1 MDKKEPRIKFPFSNQ
16 TIFAMVMND
25 EGRCKAFLER
35 IFPDK
40 KVSEIKLSQNSFVE
54 EENSARAEAEK
65 MILNTPFHKSVRLD
79 VLFEGDKSWYDIEFQ
94 SENTDDIPKRS
105 RYYHSMIDTHI
116 LEPGEAYA
124 RLQPC
129 YVIFLC
135 RFDLFGKGKA
145 VYQFQ
150 NYDIKNRLLLGDESY
165 TIVLNSKAEA
175 GSIPKELE
183 TLFSYINEGKVNP
196 GRDDFIDEVHQKV
209 LELNGDE
216 KLMGV
221 MTLEMDRRMREDWAE
236 ERGRREG
243 LVQGRQEGLDLGR
256 QEGLAQGIEQ
266 GIRAFVL
273 SDRKDGIS
281 ESEIKGKLIEW
292 FNLSEEDAEAYIK
305 KFTE

>member
-1 MDKKEPRIKFPFSNQ
+1 MEREPKIQFPFSNQ

-25 EGRCKAFLER
+25 ESRCKAFLER

-65 MILNTPFHKSVRLD
+65 MILNTPFYKSVRLG
-79 VLFEGDKSWYDIEFQ
+79 VLFEGDQSWYDIEFQ
-94 SENTDDIPKRS
+94 SENTDDIPKRA

-124 RLQPC
+124 KLQPC

-165 TIVLNSKAEA
+165 TIVLNSKAET

-183 TLFSYINEGKVNP
+183 ALFGYINEGEINP

-236 ERGRREG
+236 ERGRR
-243 LVQGRQEGLDLGR
+243 QGMKEGLDLGR
-256 QEGLAQGIEQ
+256 QEGLDLGICAFISGSRKENTSEEE
-266 GIRAFVL
+266 IRK
-273 SDRKDGIS
+273 R
-281 ESEIKGKLIEW
+281 LIDW
-292 FNLSEEDAEAYIK
+292 FNLTESEAREYIRK
-305 KFTE
+305 YTE

>member
-1 MDKKEPRIKFPFSNQ
+1 MEREPKIQFPFSNQ

-25 EGRCKAFLER
+25 ESRCKAFLER

-94 SENTDDIPKRS
+94 SENTDDIPKRA

-124 RLQPC
+124 KLQPC

-175 GSIPKELE
+175 GSIPKELKA
-183 TLFSYINEGKVNP
+183 LFSYINEGKVNP

-236 ERGRREG
+236 ERGRR
-243 LVQGRQEGLDLGR
+243 QGRQEGLDLGR
-256 QEGLAQGIEQ
+256 QEGLDLGICAFISGSRKENTSEEE
-266 GIRAFVL
+266 IRK
-273 SDRKDGIS
+273 R
-281 ESEIKGKLIEW
+281 LIDW
-292 FNLSEEDAEAYIK
+292 FNLTESEAREYIRK
-305 KFTE
+305 YTE

>member
-40 KVSEIKLSQNSFVE
+40 KVSGIKLSQNSFVE

-65 MILNTPFHKSVRLD
+65 MILNTPFYKSVRLG
-79 VLFEGDKSWYDIEFQ
+79 VLFEGDQSWYDIEFQ
-94 SENTDDIPKRS
+94 SENTDDIPKRA

-124 RLQPC
+124 RLKPC

-183 TLFSYINEGKVNP
+183 ALFSYINEGKVNP

-236 ERGRREG
+236 ERGRH
-243 LVQGRQEGLDLGR
+243 EGLD
-256 QEGLAQGIEQ
+256 Q

-281 ESEIKGKLIEW
+281 ESEIKGKLMEW
-292 FNLSEEDAEAYIK
+292 FNLSEEDAKAYIK

>member
-1 MDKKEPRIKFPFSNQ
+1 M
-16 TIFAMVMND
+16 
-25 EGRCKAFLER
+25 
-35 IFPDK
+35 
-40 KVSEIKLSQNSFVE
+40 
-54 EENSARAEAEK
+54 
-65 MILNTPFHKSVRLD
+65 
-79 VLFEGDKSWYDIEFQ
+79 
-94 SENTDDIPKRS
+94 
-105 RYYHSMIDTHI
+105 
-116 LEPGEAYA
+116 
-124 RLQPC
+124 
-129 YVIFLC
+129 
-135 RFDLFGKGKA
+135 FGKGKA

-175 GSIPKELE
+175 GSIPKELKA
-183 TLFSYINEGKVNP
+183 LFSYINEGKVNP

>member
-40 KVSEIKLSQNSFVE
+40 KVSGIKLSQNSFVE

-65 MILNTPFHKSVRLD
+65 MILNTPFYKSVRLG
-79 VLFEGDKSWYDIEFQ
+79 VLFEGDQSWYDIEFQ
-94 SENTDDIPKRS
+94 SENTDDIPKRA

-124 RLQPC
+124 RLKPC

-175 GSIPKELE
+175 GSIPKELKA
-183 TLFSYINEGKVNP
+183 LFSYINEGKVNP

-236 ERGRREG
+236 ERGRH
-243 LVQGRQEGLDLGR
+243 EGLD
-256 QEGLAQGIEQ
+256 Q

-273 SDRKDGIS
+273 SNRKDGIS
-281 ESEIKGKLIEW
+281 ESEIKGKLMEW
-292 FNLSEEDAEAYIK
+292 FNLSEEDAKAYIK

>member
-1 MDKKEPRIKFPFSNQ
+1 MEREPKIQFPFSNQ

-25 EGRCKAFLER
+25 ESRCKAFLER

-54 EENSARAEAEK
+54 EENNARAEAEK
-65 MILNTPFHKSVRLD
+65 MILNTPFYKSVRLD
-79 VLFEGDKSWYDIEFQ
+79 VLFEGDQSWYDIEFQ
-94 SENTDDIPKRS
+94 SENTDDIPKRA

-124 RLQPC
+124 KLQPC

-150 NYDIKNRLLLGDESY
+150 HYDIKNRLLLGDESY

-175 GSIPKELE
+175 GSIPKELKA
-183 TLFSYINEGKVNP
+183 LFSYINEGKVNP

-236 ERGRREG
+236 ERGRR
-243 LVQGRQEGLDLGR
+243 QGRQEGLDLGR
-256 QEGLAQGIEQ
+256 QEGLDLGICAFISGSRKENTSEEE
-266 GIRAFVL
+266 IRK
-273 SDRKDGIS
+273 R
-281 ESEIKGKLIEW
+281 LIDW
-292 FNLSEEDAEAYIK
+292 FNLTESEAREYIRK
-305 KFTE
+305 YTE

>member
-79 VLFEGDKSWYDIEFQ
+79 VLFEGDKSWYDVEFQ

-150 NYDIKNRLLLGDESY
+150 HYDIKNRLLLGDESY

-175 GSIPKELE
+175 GSIPKELKA
-183 TLFSYINEGKVNP
+183 LFSYINEGKVNP
-196 GRDDFIDEVHQKV
+196 GKDVFVDGIHQKV

-221 MTLEMDRRMREDWAE
+221 MTLEMNRRMREDWAE
-236 ERGRREG
+236 TAECGRTGQKSEAD
-243 LVQGRQEGLDLGR
+243 EKDLR
-256 QEGLAQGIEQ
+256 
-266 GIRAFVL
+266 RVL
-273 SDRKDGIS
+273 NRVFGH
-281 ESEIKGKLIEW
+281 L
-292 FNLSEEDAEAYIK
+292 F
-305 KFTE
+305 

>member
-35 IFPDK
+35 IFPDR

-79 VLFEGDKSWYDIEFQ
+79 VLFEGDESWYDIEFQ

-165 TIVLNSKAEA
+165 TIVLNSKAET

-183 TLFSYINEGKVNP
+183 ALFGYINEGEINP

-236 ERGRREG
+236 ERGRH
-243 LVQGRQEGLDLGR
+243 EGLD
-256 QEGLAQGIEQ
+256 Q

-273 SDRKDGIS
+273 SNRKDGIS
-281 ESEIKGKLIEW
+281 ESEIKGKLMEW
-292 FNLSEEDAEAYIK
+292 FNLSEEDAKAYIK

>member
-1 MDKKEPRIKFPFSNQ
+1 MEREPKIQFPFSNQ

-25 EGRCKAFLER
+25 ESRCKAFLER

-54 EENSARAEAEK
+54 EENNARAEAEK
-65 MILNTPFHKSVRLD
+65 MILNTPFYKSVRLD
-79 VLFEGDKSWYDIEFQ
+79 VLFEGDQSWYDIEFQ
-94 SENTDDIPKRS
+94 SENTDDIPKRA

-129 YVIFLC
+129 YMIFLC

-175 GSIPKELE
+175 GSIPRELE
-183 TLFSYINEGKVNP
+183 ALFIYINEGKVNP
-196 GRDDFIDEVHQKV
+196 GKDVFVDGIHQKV

-243 LVQGRQEGLDLGR
+243 LD
-256 QEGLAQGIEQ
+256 
-266 GIRAFVL
+266 
-273 SDRKDGIS
+273 
-281 ESEIKGKLIEW
+281 
-292 FNLSEEDAEAYIK
+292 
-305 KFTE
+305 

>member
-35 IFPDK
+35 IFPDR

-79 VLFEGDKSWYDIEFQ
+79 VLFEGDESWYDIEFQ

-116 LEPGEAYA
+116 LGPGEAYA
-124 RLQPC
+124 KLQPC

-236 ERGRREG
+236 ERGRH
-243 LVQGRQEGLDLGR
+243 EGLD
-256 QEGLAQGIEQ
+256 Q

-273 SDRKDGIS
+273 SNRKDGIS
-281 ESEIKGKLIEW
+281 ESEIKGKLMEW
-292 FNLSEEDAEAYIK
+292 FNLSEEDAKAYIK

>member
-35 IFPDK
+35 IFPDR

-79 VLFEGDKSWYDIEFQ
+79 VLFEGDESWYDIEFQ

-116 LEPGEAYA
+116 LGPGEAYA
-124 RLQPC
+124 KLQPC

-165 TIVLNSKAEA
+165 TIVLNSKAET

-183 TLFSYINEGKVNP
+183 ALFGYINEGEINP

-236 ERGRREG
+236 ERGRH
-243 LVQGRQEGLDLGR
+243 EGLD
-256 QEGLAQGIEQ
+256 Q

-273 SDRKDGIS
+273 SNRKDGIS
-281 ESEIKGKLIEW
+281 ESEIKGKLMEW
-292 FNLSEEDAEAYIK
+292 FNLSEEDAKAYIK

>member
-40 KVSEIKLSQNSFVE
+40 KVSGIKLSQNSFVE
-54 EENSARAEAEK
+54 EENSARAEAKK

-116 LEPGEAYA
+116 LGPGEAYA

-175 GSIPKELE
+175 GSIPKELKA
-183 TLFSYINEGKVNP
+183 LFSYINEGKVNP

-236 ERGRREG
+236 ERDRR
-243 LVQGRQEGLDLGR
+243 QGRQEGLDLGR
-256 QEGLAQGIEQ
+256 HEGLAQ

-273 SDRKDGIS
+273 SNRKDGIS
-281 ESEIKGKLIEW
+281 ESEIKGKLMEW
-292 FNLSEEDAEAYIK
+292 FNLSEEDAKAYIK

>member
-40 KVSEIKLSQNSFVE
+40 KVSGIKLSQNSFVE

-65 MILNTPFHKSVRLD
+65 MILNTPFYKSVRLG
-79 VLFEGDKSWYDIEFQ
+79 VLFEGDQSWYDIEFQ
-94 SENTDDIPKRS
+94 SENTDDIPKRA

-124 RLQPC
+124 RLKPC

-175 GSIPKELE
+175 GSIPKELKA
-183 TLFSYINEGKVNP
+183 LFSYINEGKVNP

-236 ERGRREG
+236 ERGRR
-243 LVQGRQEGLDLGR
+243 QGRQEGLDLGR
-256 QEGLAQGIEQ
+256 HEGLAQGITQ
-266 GIRAFVL
+266 GIRIFILDNREEGVSEERIREKL
-273 SDRKDGIS
+273 VKRFDLT
-281 ESEIKGKLIEW
+281 ESEA
-292 FNLSEEDAEAYIK
+292 DAYLKENA
-305 KFTE
+305 E

>member
-16 TIFAMVMND
+16 TIFVMVMND

-40 KVSEIKLSQNSFVE
+40 KVSGIKLSQNSFVE

-65 MILNTPFHKSVRLD
+65 MILNTPFYKSVRLG
-79 VLFEGDKSWYDIEFQ
+79 VLFEGDQSWYDIEFQ
-94 SENTDDIPKRS
+94 SENTDDIPKRA

-124 RLQPC
+124 RLKPC

-175 GSIPKELE
+175 GSIPKELKA
-183 TLFSYINEGKVNP
+183 LFSYINEGKVNP

-236 ERGRREG
+236 ERGRR
-243 LVQGRQEGLDLGR
+243 QGRQEGLDLGR
-256 QEGLAQGIEQ
+256 HEGLAQ

-273 SDRKDGIS
+273 SNRKDGIS
-281 ESEIKGKLIEW
+281 ESEIKGKLMEW
-292 FNLSEEDAEAYIK
+292 FNLSEEDAKAYIK

>member
-35 IFPDK
+35 IFPDR

-54 EENSARAEAEK
+54 EDKGVRAEAEK

-79 VLFEGDKSWYDIEFQ
+79 VLFEGDQSWYDIEFQ

-124 RLQPC
+124 KLQPC

-150 NYDIKNRLLLGDESY
+150 HYDIKNRLLLGDESY

-175 GSIPKELE
+175 DSIPKELKA
-183 TLFSYINEGKVNP
+183 LFSYINEGKVNP
-196 GRDDFIDEVHQKV
+196 GKDVFVDGIHQKV

-236 ERGRREG
+236 ERADAK
-243 LVQGRQEGLDLGR
+243 VC
-256 QEGLAQGIEQ
+256 IK
-266 GIRAFVL
+266 AFGYL
-273 SDRKDGIS
+273 
-281 ESEIKGKLIEW
+281 
-292 FNLSEEDAEAYIK
+292 F
-305 KFTE
+305 

>member
-35 IFPDK
+35 IFPDR

-79 VLFEGDKSWYDIEFQ
+79 VLFEGDESWYDIEFQ

-116 LEPGEAYA
+116 LGPGEAYA
-124 RLQPC
+124 KLQPC

-165 TIVLNSKAEA
+165 TIVLNSKAET

-183 TLFSYINEGKVNP
+183 ALFGYINEGEINP

-221 MTLEMDRRMREDWAE
+221 MTLEMD
-236 ERGRREG
+236 
-243 LVQGRQEGLDLGR
+243 
-256 QEGLAQGIEQ
+256 
-266 GIRAFVL
+266 
-273 SDRKDGIS
+273 
-281 ESEIKGKLIEW
+281 
-292 FNLSEEDAEAYIK
+292 
-305 KFTE
+305 

>member
-25 EGRCKAFLER
+25 EGRCKAFLEK

-54 EENSARAEAEK
+54 EDAGARAEAEK

-79 VLFEGDKSWYDIEFQ
+79 VLFEGDQSWYDIEFQ

-124 RLQPC
+124 KLQPC

-175 GSIPKELE
+175 GSIPKELKA
-183 TLFSYINEGKVNP
+183 LFSYINEGKVNP

-236 ERGRREG
+236 ERADAK
-243 LVQGRQEGLDLGR
+243 VC
-256 QEGLAQGIEQ
+256 IK
-266 GIRAFVL
+266 AFGYL
-273 SDRKDGIS
+273 
-281 ESEIKGKLIEW
+281 
-292 FNLSEEDAEAYIK
+292 F
-305 KFTE
+305 

>member
-1 MDKKEPRIKFPFSNQ
+1 MKQNQKAKEPKIKFPFSNQ

-35 IFPDK
+35 IFPDRK
-40 KVSEIKLSQNSFVE
+40 ISEIKLSQNSFVE
-54 EENSARAEAEK
+54 EDKGVRAEAEK

-79 VLFEGDKSWYDIEFQ
+79 VLFEGDQSWYDIEFQ
-94 SENTDDIPKRS
+94 SENADDIPKRS

-116 LEPGEAYA
+116 LQPGESYA
-124 RLQPC
+124 RLHPC

-150 NYDIKNRLLLGDESY
+150 HYDIKNQLLLGDESY

-175 GSIPKELE
+175 GSVPKELE
-183 TLFSYINEGKVNP
+183 ALFSYINEGKVNP

-236 ERGRREG
+236 ERGR
-243 LVQGRQEGLDLGR
+243 QEGLALGR
-256 QEGLAQGIEQ
+256 HEGLAQGITQ
-266 GIRAFVL
+266 GIRIFILDNREEGV
-273 SDRKDGIS
+273 
-281 ESEIKGKLIEW
+281 
-292 FNLSEEDAEAYIK
+292 SEERIREKLVKRFDLTETEADAYLKENV
-305 KFTE
+305 E

>member
-35 IFPDK
+35 IFPDR

-79 VLFEGDKSWYDIEFQ
+79 VLFEGDESWYDIEFQ

-116 LEPGEAYA
+116 LGPGEAYA
-124 RLQPC
+124 KLQPC

-165 TIVLNSKAEA
+165 TIVLNSKAET

-183 TLFSYINEGKVNP
+183 ALFGYINEGEINP

-273 SDRKDGIS
+273 SNRKDGIS

>member
-1 MDKKEPRIKFPFSNQ
+1 MEREPKIQFPFSNQ

-25 EGRCKAFLER
+25 EGRCKAFLEK

-54 EENSARAEAEK
+54 EDAGARAEAEK

-79 VLFEGDKSWYDIEFQ
+79 VLFEGDQSWYDIEFQ

-124 RLQPC
+124 KLQPC

-150 NYDIKNRLLLGDESY
+150 HYDIKNRLLLGDESY

-175 GSIPKELE
+175 GSIPKELKA
-183 TLFSYINEGKVNP
+183 LFSYINEGKVNP

-236 ERGRREG
+236 ERGRR
-243 LVQGRQEGLDLGR
+243 QGRQEGLDLGR
-256 QEGLAQGIEQ
+256 QEGLDLGICAFISGSRKENTSEEE
-266 GIRAFVL
+266 IRK
-273 SDRKDGIS
+273 R
-281 ESEIKGKLIEW
+281 LIDW
-292 FNLSEEDAEAYIK
+292 FNLTESEAREYIRK
-305 KFTE
+305 YTE

>member
-54 EENSARAEAEK
+54 EENSARAEAKK

-116 LEPGEAYA
+116 LGPGEAYA

-175 GSIPKELE
+175 GSIPKELKA
-183 TLFSYINEGKVNP
+183 LFSYINEGKVNP

-236 ERGRREG
+236 ERGRH
-243 LVQGRQEGLDLGR
+243 EGLD
-256 QEGLAQGIEQ
+256 Q

-273 SDRKDGIS
+273 SNRKDGIS
-281 ESEIKGKLIEW
+281 ESEIKGKLMEW
-292 FNLSEEDAEAYIK
+292 FNLSEEDAKAYIK

>member
-1 MDKKEPRIKFPFSNQ
+1 MEREPKIQFPFSNQ

-35 IFPDK
+35 IFPDR

-79 VLFEGDKSWYDIEFQ
+79 VLFEGDESWYDIEFQ

-116 LEPGEAYA
+116 LGPGEAYA
-124 RLQPC
+124 KLQPC

-150 NYDIKNRLLLGDESY
+150 HYDIKNRLLLGDESY

-175 GSIPKELE
+175 GSIPKELKA
-183 TLFSYINEGKVNP
+183 LFSYINEGKVNP

-236 ERGRREG
+236 ERADAK
-243 LVQGRQEGLDLGR
+243 VC
-256 QEGLAQGIEQ
+256 IK
-266 GIRAFVL
+266 AFGYL
-273 SDRKDGIS
+273 
-281 ESEIKGKLIEW
+281 
-292 FNLSEEDAEAYIK
+292 F
-305 KFTE
+305 